1 MLGRLEIFFKKIVKN
16 NILLFIFANYLINK
30 YKITTSS
37 HYTFLNL
44 IKKKSPYIID
54 IGGNTGE
61 SIKKFLKIKPF
72 AKIISFEPNTQS
84 YKKLC
89 ENFKDQKN
97 VKINNCALGFTNL
110 KRKIG
115 GIKINQY
122 FIFILPLSI
131 ILNSGAGRLFD

>member
-1 MLGRLEIFFKKIVKN
+1 MRL
-16 NILLFIFANYLINK
+16 
-30 YKITTSS
+30 
-37 HYTFLNL
+37 
-44 IKKKSPYIID
+44 
-54 IGGNTGE
+54 
-61 SIKKFLKIKPF
+61 
-72 AKIISFEPNTQS
+72 
-84 YKKLC
+84 
-89 ENFKDQKN
+89 KDQKN